1 MKGTPEPADPFVLGK
16 TQKTQPTA
24 PAEKWVPHP
33 TNPALEINVAAPGEH
48 KPMRTKQ
55 PLPSPYSWPAYVA
68 VGGEVMSAYAIYAC
82 QKADWL
88 RANPGATPEQIE
100 RACRLIAERL
110 EL

>member
-48 KPMRTKQ
+48 KPMRTR
-55 PLPSPYSWPAYVA
+55 PTVPA
-68 VGGEVMSAYAIYAC
+68 GF
-82 QKADWL
+82 
-88 RANPGATPEQIE
+88 RASATPVVHEE
-100 RACRLIAERL
+100 
-110 EL
+110 

>member
-48 KPMRTKQ
+48 KPMRTK
-55 PLPSPYSWPAYVA
+55 PWVPVGFWLPSAPV
-68 VGGEVMSAYAIYAC
+68 VHE
-82 QKADWL
+82 
-88 RANPGATPEQIE
+88 E
-100 RACRLIAERL
+100 
-110 EL
+110 